1 MKMKK
6 KKFPLLALAIILAAG
21 GALANSLT
29 TNHLAEPQYYK
40 STYDGKYYLA
50 GVEGYDYQCQFD
62 HFGTCTYYFDAASG
76 TYKSSK
82 GGKIVWIR

>member
-6 KKFPLLALAIILAAG
+6 KKFPLLALAILLAAG

-29 TNHLAEPQYYK
+29 KNHLEVPQYYK
-40 STYDGKYYLA
+40 SGSNYYPA
-50 GVEGYDYQCQFD
+50 GVEGYDYECQFD
-62 HFGTCTYYFDAASG
+62 HFGTCTYYFDAATG

>member
-29 TNHLAEPQYYK
+29 NNHIAVPQYYK
-40 STYDGKYYLA
+40 ASDGKFYPA
-50 GVEGYDYQCQFD
+50 GIEGYDYNCEFD
-62 HFGTCTYYFDAASG
+62 HFGTCTYFLDAATG
-76 TYKSSK
+76 TYKPTK
-82 GGKIVWIR
+82 GGKPVWIR

>member
-1 MKMKK
+1 MKK

-29 TNHLAEPQYYK
+29 KSHLREETQYYK
-40 STYDGKYYLA
+40 SGTSYYPA
-50 GVEGYDYQCQFD
+50 GVEGYDYECQFD

-76 TYKSSK
+76 TYKPSK

>member
-21 GALANSLT
+21 GALANSFT

-40 STYDGKYYLA
+40 ASDGKFYPA
-50 GVEGYDYQCQFD
+50 GIEGYDYECQFD

>member
-1 MKMKK
+1 MKK

-29 TNHLAEPQYYK
+29 KNHLEVTQYYK
-40 STYDGKYYLA
+40 SGNNYYPA
-50 GVEGYDYQCQFD
+50 GIEGYDYECAFD
-62 HFGTCTYYFDAASG
+62 HFGTCTYYLDAATG

-82 GGKIVWIR
+82 GGKILFIR